1 MSIAVPVP
9 QTAAPRTFPTAWI
22 VSLSALFIL
31 LYAGVLP
38 GLLSQWWHDPDYGHG
53 VFVALFSGFI
63 LWRERRRWS
72 KAPIGPS
79 NFGFVVMFAAVCLL
93 FLGTLGAELF
103 LSRVSM
109 IVLLAGMIL
118 FLAGWA
124 VLRAISFPVAY
135 LLWMIPIPVIL
146 YHQMT
151 FPLQLLAS
159 RLAASS
165 LELFQVPVLRDGNI
179 LIMSSYSVEVV
190 EACSGIRSLVSLM
203 AIAVAF
209 GYLVSPRF
217 SMRATLCLLMVPIA
231 ILTNALRIMG
241 AAILARHYGPQAAE
255 GFLHEFSGWII
266 FVGAFLLMLACHTLL
281 RRMPFFARENVH
293 A

>member
-1 MSIAVPVP
+1 MSIAVPVQ
-9 QTAAPRTFPTAWI
+9 QTAAERTFPAAWI
-22 VSLSALFIL
+22 VSLAALFIL
-31 LYAGVLP
+31 LYAGVIS
-38 GLLSQWWHDPDYGHG
+38 GLVSQWWHDPDYGHG
-53 VFVALFSGFI
+53 IFVPLFSSFI
-63 LWRERRRWS
+63 LWRERRLWS
-72 KAPIGPS
+72 TAPIRPS
-79 NFGFVVMFAAVCLL
+79 NFGFVVMFAALCLL

-109 IVLLAGMIL
+109 IVLLAGIIL

-124 VLRAISFPVAY
+124 TLRAVSFPVAY

-146 YHQMT
+146 YNQMT

-165 LELFQVPVLRDGNI
+165 LELFQIPVLRDGNI
-179 LIMSSYSVEVV
+179 LIMSNYSVEVV

-209 GYLVSPRF
+209 GYLVSSRF
-217 SMRATLCLLMVPIA
+217 SMRAALCLLMIPIA
-231 ILTNALRIMG
+231 IVTNAMRIMG
-241 AAILARHYGPQAAE
+241 AAILARHYGPHAAE

-266 FVGAFLLMLACHTLL
+266 FVGAFLLMLACDAFL
-281 RRMPFFARENVH
+281 RRFSFFTGENAH

>member
-1 MSIAVPVP
+1 MSIAVSIP
-9 QTAAPRTFPTAWI
+9 QAADRRDFPRAWI
-22 VSLSALFIL
+22 IALSALFVL
-31 LYAGVLP
+31 LYSGVIP
-38 GLLSQWWHDPDYGHG
+38 GLVSQWWQDPDYGHG
-53 VFVALFSGFI
+53 IFVPLFSAFI
-63 LWRERRRWS
+63 VSRERRRWS
-72 KAPIGPS
+72 EVAIQPS
-79 NFGFVVMFAAVCLL
+79 NVGFVVMFLATCLL

-103 LSRVSM
+103 LSRISM
-109 IVLLAGMIL
+109 LVLLAGVII

-124 VLRAISFPVAY
+124 ALRAVSFPLAY
-135 LLWMIPIPVIL
+135 LIWMIPIPVIVYNQL
-146 YHQMT
+146 T

-165 LELFQVPVLRDGNI
+165 LEVFQIPVLRDGNI
-179 LIMSSYSVEVV
+179 LIMSNYSVEVV

-209 GYLVSPRF
+209 GHLVSPRF
-217 SMRATLCLLMVPIA
+217 SMRATLCLLMIPIA

-241 AAILARHYGPQAAE
+241 AAILARHYGPHAAE

-266 FVGAFLLMLACHTLL
+266 FIGAFVLMLGCYAVL
-281 RRMPFFARENVH
+281 RRLPYFQGAAIH